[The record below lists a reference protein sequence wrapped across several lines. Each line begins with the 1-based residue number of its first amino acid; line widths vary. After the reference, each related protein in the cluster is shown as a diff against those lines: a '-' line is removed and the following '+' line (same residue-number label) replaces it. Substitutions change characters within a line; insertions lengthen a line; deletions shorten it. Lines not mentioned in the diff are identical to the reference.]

1 MLVIDNFITFLMPH
15 AASTLAQEK
24 SSQCSVKYIGG
35 ISLKLLIK
43 HRTILE
49 HGTPKFVS
57 QLQLQK

>member
-1 MLVIDNFITFLMPH
+1 MLY

-24 SSQCSVKYIGG
+24 SSQFSVKHIGG

-43 HRTILE
+43 HGTVLG

-57 QLQLQK
+57 QLKLQI